1 MKKRSGYLSFLVMIF
16 IMSFQQL
23 SVINA
28 LVFYVSPIIKHAGF
42 TDPNLIALVSVGL
55 MDCIMIID
63 LCGRK
68 ILFVLSALMISVL
81 D

>member
-28 LVFYVSPIIKHAGF
+28 LVFYASPIIKHAGF

-55 MDCIMIID
+55 ME
-63 LCGRK
+63 L
-68 ILFVLSALMISVL
+68 
-81 D
+81 